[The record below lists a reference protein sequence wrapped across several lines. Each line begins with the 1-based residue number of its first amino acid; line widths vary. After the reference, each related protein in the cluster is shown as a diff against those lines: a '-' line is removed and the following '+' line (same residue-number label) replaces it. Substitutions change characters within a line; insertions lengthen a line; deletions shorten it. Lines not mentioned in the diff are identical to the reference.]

1 MMVVDQMKEFEMTAL
16 IINNRTRRL
25 MEVVEGSIDQIAQ
38 LLVDEALTD
47 DQLVAINDE
56 TGIWVATWSEGVL
69 TINR

>member
-1 MMVVDQMKEFEMTAL
+1 MTAL

-25 MEVVEGSIDQIAQ
+25 MEVVEGSVDQIAQ
-38 LLVDEALTD
+38 VLVDEALTD

-56 TGIWVATWSEGVL
+56 TGMWVATWSEGVL

>member
-1 MMVVDQMKEFEMTAL
+1 MTAL